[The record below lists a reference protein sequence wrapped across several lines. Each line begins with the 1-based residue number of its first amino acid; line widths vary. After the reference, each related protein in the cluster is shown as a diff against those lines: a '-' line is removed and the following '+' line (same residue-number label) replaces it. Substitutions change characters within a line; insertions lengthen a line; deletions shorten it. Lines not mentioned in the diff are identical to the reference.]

1 MEVII
6 FVAVLGLLSVVSVNL
21 FLRNIRS
28 TNKSDSTS
36 EADQNAQYVLQ
47 TIERFIRNARKVEA
61 VGVGDCPGTSDSITL
76 LTSDELTVTF
86 SLDNDRVASNG
97 AYLTSPTVIVED
109 LSFEC
114 VRQEGL
120 PDEITTTFTLSQT
133 STTQDTLTEKTYSQ
147 TVTLRNFNN

>member
-1 MEVII
+1 MEVVI
-6 FVAVLGLLSVVSVNL
+6 FVAVLGMLSVVSVNL

-47 TIERFIRNARKVEA
+47 TVERFIRNARKVEA
-61 VGVGDCPGTSDSITL
+61 VGLGQCPGTSDNITL
-76 LTSDELTVTF
+76 LASDELSVTF
-86 SLDNDRVASNG
+86 SLDNGRVASNG
-97 AYLTSPTVIVED
+97 AYLTSPSVTVTD

-120 PDEITTTFTLSQT
+120 PDEITTTFTLTQT
-133 STTQDTLTEKTYSQ
+133 PTAQDVTTEKTYSQ
-147 TVTLRNFNN
+147 TVTLRNFE